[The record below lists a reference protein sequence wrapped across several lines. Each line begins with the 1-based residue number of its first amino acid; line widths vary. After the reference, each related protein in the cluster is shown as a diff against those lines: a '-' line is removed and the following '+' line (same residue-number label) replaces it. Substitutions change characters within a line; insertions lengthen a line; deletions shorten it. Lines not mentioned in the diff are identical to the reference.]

1 MIMLIKLFLNWL
13 VSAPE
18 RERDAYFA
26 DSADLADLEF
36 RIRNW
41 DEHPHAFRG

>member
-1 MIMLIKLFLNWL
+1 MPVRLFLNWL
-13 VSAPE
+13 LSAAE

-26 DSADLADLEF
+26 GSADLADLEF
-36 RIRNW
+36 RNRTW